1 MNGARQVVHVI
12 LIVHID
18 VAMAVPV
25 RIRNVAARVA
35 RKPRLVPKDFIKSSS
50 LNSIQIF
57 QED

>member
-12 LIVHID
+12 LVVHID

-35 RKPRLVPKDFIKSSS
+35 RKPRLVPKDFNQIII
-50 LNSIQIF
+50 NFYTQIF